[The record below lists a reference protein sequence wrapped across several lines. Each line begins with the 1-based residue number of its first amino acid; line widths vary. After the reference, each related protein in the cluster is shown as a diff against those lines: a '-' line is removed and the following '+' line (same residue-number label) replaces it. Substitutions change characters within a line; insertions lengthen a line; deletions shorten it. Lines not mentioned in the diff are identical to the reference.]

1 MHSLVKE
8 INDRFEKA
16 SPIELLKYCIEKF
29 QDKIFFTTSLGA
41 EDQVISHLLADINKQ
56 TRIVT
61 LDTGRLFP
69 ETLDLIQYTNEKYK
83 ITIEV
88 LFPDYKQVEQMVNE
102 KGINLFYDSIENR
115 LNCCDVRKNE
125 PLKRILPGME
135 VWITGIRKEQSAN
148 RKDTKLAEWDEKNNL
163 IKINP
168 LVNWTEQ
175 EVWNFIKLNK
185 VPYNILHDKGYPSIG
200 CAPCTRPIEKGQ
212 DIREGRWWW
221 ENEDTKE
228 CGLHHK

>member
-8 INDRFEKA
+8 INDHFEK
-16 SPIELLKYCIEKF
+16 STTLELLSFCIENFKN
-29 QDKIFFTTSLGA
+29 KIFFSSSLGA
-41 EDQVISHLLADINKQ
+41 EDQVLTHLLVGLDKKI
-56 TRIVT
+56 RIVT

-69 ETLDLIQYTNEKYK
+69 ETLDLIQYTNDKYK
-83 ITIEV
+83 ISIEI
-88 LFPDYKQVEQMVNE
+88 LFPDYKQVERMVNE

-115 LNCCDVRKNE
+115 LRCCDVRKNE

-135 VWITGIRKEQSAN
+135 AWITGIRKEQSVS

-168 LVNWTEQ
+168 LVNWKE
-175 EVWNFIKLNK
+175 EKVWNFIKQNK
-185 VPYNILHDKGYPSIG
+185 VPYNILHDNGYPSIG
-200 CAPCTRPIEKGQ
+200 CAPCSRPIEKGE
-212 DIREGRWWW
+212 DIRDGRWWW

-228 CGLHHK
+228 CGLHQK